1 MNSRLT
7 QTRLPVRDRRG
18 QVGFSQRVR
27 LEWLERTA
35 NLVLAG
41 NDEASIAGALQELLE
56 DKLSVGR
63 NVCESRAKRPTSIK
77 TRIKRTRD
85 AGRATPG
92 RIRGNRE
99 KVITILMKIWVRPP
113 RDLHPLQRE
122 GLKLLSHLPREDH
135 IAVHWGMAMAV
146 YPFWGNVAAHVG
158 RLLRLQGT
166 ATHAQVRRRMMEQ
179 YGQRPTVRDAVRR
192 VLRSMVDW
200 GVLKDAMTHD
210 ARRADGTYVPGL
222 SLAIAQVEVIAWLAE
237 AFLHAHPNGPAC
249 RSTGAGRSVA
259 LRTVLDSTTLFP
271 FRLSPVSAA
280 HLVAVSGRLDVLRH
294 GLDQDLI
301 MLRSR

>member
-7 QTRLPVRDRRG
+7 QI
-18 QVGFSQRVR
+18 GFSQRVR

-41 NDEASIAGALQELLE
+41 NDEASIYNALQELLE
-56 DKLSVGR
+56 DKLSVGG
-63 NVCESRAKRPTSIK
+63 NAK
-77 TRIKRTRD
+77 
-85 AGRATPG
+85 
-92 RIRGNRE
+92 RGNRE

-146 YPFWGNVAAHVG
+146 YPFWGGVAAHVG

-166 ATHAQVRRRMMEQ
+166 ASHAQVRRRIMEQ
-179 YGQRPTVRDAVRR
+179 HGQRPTVKDAVRR

-200 GVLKDAMTHD
+200 GVLKDAKTRD
-210 ARRADGTYVPGL
+210 AQHADGTYVPGL
-222 SLAIAQVEVIAWLAE
+222 SLAIAQVELIAWLVEAVLHSLPNGTLYWQEIRNSSRIFPFHLHRVPAE
-237 AFLHAHPNGPAC
+237 QLLHA
-249 RSTGAGRSVA
+249 ST
-259 LRTVLDSTTLFP
+259 
-271 FRLSPVSAA
+271 RLEMV
-280 HLVAVSGRLDVLRH
+280 RH
-294 GLDQDLI
+294 NLDQDLI
-301 MLRSR
+301 MLRRPLLKFRFPVH

>member
-7 QTRLPVRDRRG
+7 QI
-18 QVGFSQRVR
+18 GFSQRVR

-41 NDEASIAGALQELLE
+41 NDEAPIYNALQELLE
-56 DKLSVGR
+56 DKLSVGG
-63 NVCESRAKRPTSIK
+63 NAK
-77 TRIKRTRD
+77 
-85 AGRATPG
+85 
-92 RIRGNRE
+92 RGNRE

-113 RDLHPLQRE
+113 RDLHSLQRE

-146 YPFWGNVAAHVG
+146 YPFWGAVVAHVG

-166 ATHAQVRRRMMEQ
+166 ASHAQVRRRVMEH
-179 YGQRPTVRDAVRR
+179 YGQRPTVKDSVRR

-200 GVLKDAMTHD
+200 GVLKDAKTHD
-210 ARRADGTYVPGL
+210 ARRRDGTYLPGL
-222 SLAIAQVEVIAWLAE
+222 SLAINQVEVIAWLAE
-237 AFLHAHPNGPAC
+237 AFLHAHPNGPAS
-249 RSTGAGRSVA
+249 RSIGAGRPVA

-271 FRLSPVSAA
+271 FRLKPVSAA
-280 HLVAVSGRLDVLRH
+280 HLVAVSGRLDVVRH

-301 MLRSR
+301 MLRPVCQPGGTESGSAAKGGA